1 MKKIRDLE
9 RLKHIRDA
17 IDYIQRHTAGIDF
30 ETFEAHELLPFAVVK
45 HLEIIGE
52 AVNQPDDETKEQQP
66 QIEWRKIINARH
78 IFVHVYHDTD
88 WEIVWMII
96 TNYLPELKKA
106 IAEMIK
112 TEEQA

>member
-1 MKKIRDLE
+1 MKKIRDIE

-17 IDYIQRHTAGIDF
+17 IDYIQRHTQGLDF
-30 ETFEAHELLPFAVVK
+30 ARFEAHELLPFAIIK

-52 AVNQPDDETKEQQP
+52 AANQLEESTKDKQP
-66 QIEWRKIINARH
+66 QIEWKKIINARH

-88 WEIVWMII
+88 WKVVWTIVNDHI
-96 TNYLPELKKA
+96 PELREAVVK
-106 IAEMIK
+106 MIE